1 MNNGHPVIDVHT
13 HVYPDK
19 IALKAVGATG
29 NFYGVGYE
37 HDGRV
42 PSLLACMDEAGIDV
56 SLIHSVATTPKQV
69 ASINSFLAETANASD
84 DRLIGLGTLHPDSPD
99 QAADVRHLAALGLR
113 GVKLH
118 PEIQGFALDDP
129 RSLRIC
135 ALCEEYELPLLLHT
149 GDRRYD
155 CSNPNRL
162 IPVLRQFPGLTVVG
176 AHLGG
181 WSIYEEAAEQLI
193 GIENLWFD
201 CSSTF
206 YWLDP
211 QIAGRLIRQFGT
223 DRVMFG
229 SDYPMWTP
237 KQELNTLLRLGFSP
251 AEYRQLLSENARRVF
266 RLSNIRHNGKEE

>member
-1 MNNGHPVIDVHT
+1 MYNDHPVIDVHT

-19 IALKAVGATG
+19 IAAKAAGATG
-29 NFYGVGYE
+29 EFYGVG
-37 HDGRV
+37 HAQDATV
-42 PSLLACMDEAGIDV
+42 PSLRACMDAAGIDI

-69 ASINSFLAETANASD
+69 APINAFLAETAANSGG
-84 DRLIGLGTLHPDSPD
+84 RLVGLGTLHPDSPD
-99 QAADVRHLAALGLR
+99 QAADVRQLAALGLK

-118 PEIQGFALDDP
+118 PEIQGFAVDDP

-135 ALCEEYELPLLLHT
+135 ALCEEHRLPLLLHT

-162 IPVLRQFPGLTVVG
+162 LPMLRQFPGLTVIG

-181 WSIYEEAAEQLI
+181 WSIYEEAVPQLA
-193 GIENLWFD
+193 GVPNLWFD

-211 QIAGRLIRQFGT
+211 QIAGTLIRRLGT

-237 KQELNTLLRLGFSP
+237 KQELDTFLSLDFTE
-251 AEYRQLLSENARRVF
+251 AERRAILCDNARRVF
-266 RLSNIRHNGKEE
+266 RL

>member
-1 MNNGHPVIDVHT
+1 MRNGYEIIDVHT

-29 NFYGVGYE
+29 DFYGVGYR

-42 PSLLACMDEAGIDV
+42 VSLCACMDEAGIDV

-69 ASINSFLAETANASD
+69 SAINAFLAETAAESGG
-84 DRLIGLGTLHPDSPD
+84 RLIGLGTLHPDSPN
-99 QAADVRHLAALGLR
+99 QADEVRNLANLGLR

-118 PEIQGFALDDP
+118 PEIQGFAVDDP

-135 ALCEEYELPLLLHT
+135 ELCEQYGLPLLLHT

-162 IPVLRQFPGLTVVG
+162 IPVLRQFPVLRVIG

-181 WSIYEEAAEQLI
+181 WSIYEEAVPQLA
-193 GIENLWFD
+193 GIPNLWFD

-206 YWLDP
+206 YWLGAEKAP
-211 QIAGRLIRQFGT
+211 ALIRQLGT

-229 SDYPMWTP
+229 SDFPMWTP
-237 KQELNTLLRLGFSP
+237 KNELETFLSLDFMPEEQEQILYRNAQRLFGIS
-251 AEYRQLLSENARRVF
+251 
-266 RLSNIRHNGKEE
+266 

>member
-1 MNNGHPVIDVHT
+1 MVGQHNVIDVHT

-19 IALKAVGATG
+19 IALKAVAATG
-29 NFYGVGYE
+29 GFYGVGYR

-42 PSLLACMDEAGIDV
+42 ATLLTCMEDAGIDC

-69 ASINSFLAETANASD
+69 ASINVFLAQTAAESGG
-84 DRLIGLGTLHPDSPD
+84 RLVGLGTLHPDSPD
-99 QAADVRHLAALGLR
+99 QTADVRRIAQLGLR

-118 PEIQGFALDDP
+118 PEIQGFAVDDP

-135 ALCEEYELPLLLHT
+135 ALCEEYDLPLLLHT

-162 IPVLRQFPGLTVVG
+162 LPVLRQFPGLKVIG

-181 WSIYEEAAEQLI
+181 WSIYEEAAEQLA
-193 GIENLWFD
+193 GTPNLWFD

-211 QIAGRLIRQFGT
+211 QIAKRLIKRLGV

-237 KQELNTLLRLGFSP
+237 KAELDTFLSLGFS
-251 AEYRQLLSENARRVF
+251 EEEQKQILCQTARRVF
-266 RLSNIRHNGKEE
+266 GL